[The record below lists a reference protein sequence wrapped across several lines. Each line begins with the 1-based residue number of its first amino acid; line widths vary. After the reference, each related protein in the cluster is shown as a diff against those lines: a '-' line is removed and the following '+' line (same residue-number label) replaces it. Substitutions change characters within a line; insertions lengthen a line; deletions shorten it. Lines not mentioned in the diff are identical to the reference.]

1 MIIHMNVQR
10 RKTDRFFPCAA
21 ACLLGGL
28 FFLSSCG
35 SDEETFDAQGV
46 FEAQEIIVSAEAAGR
61 ITRLELEEG
70 VELAAGQVVGSID
83 STQAALLKKQLQA
96 QIGAVLSQAPDVAAQ
111 IAALQEQIAAAKRER
126 NRLESLVAVGALPAK
141 QLDDAATQV
150 DVLARQLDALQSSLS
165 VTRRGLQAQ
174 TVPLT
179 AQIEQV
185 NDQIAKSVIVNPIN
199 GTVLTKYAEQE
210 EVTAP
215 GKPLYKI
222 ADLSTMIL
230 RAYISGTQFANVKVG
245 APVKVFVDNG
255 PDSYREMPGTISWIS
270 DQAEF
275 TPKTIRTK
283 EERANLV
290 YAIKIRVPNDGAL
303 KIGMYGEVRF

>member
-1 MIIHMNVQR
+1 MLAGALAV
-10 RKTDRFFPCAA
+10 
-21 ACLLGGL
+21 
-28 FFLSSCG
+28 SSCG
-35 SDEETFDAQGV
+35 TDEEVFDAQGV
-46 FEAQEIIVSAEAAGR
+46 FEAQETIVSAEASGR
-61 ITRLELEEG
+61 ITQLDLEEG
-70 VELAAGQVVGSID
+70 MELAAGQVVGGID
-83 STQAALLKKQLQA
+83 STQAVLLKKQLQA
-96 QIGAVLSQAPDVAAQ
+96 QISAVLSQTPDVAVQ

-126 NRLESLVAVGALPAK
+126 SRLEALVKAGAAPTK
-141 QLDDAATQV
+141 QLDDAGTQV
-150 DVLARQLDALQSSLS
+150 DVLARQLGALQSSLS
-165 VTRRGLQAQ
+165 VTQRGLKAQ

-185 NDQIAKSVIVNPIN
+185 NDQLAKSTIVNPVH
-199 GTVLTKYAEQE
+199 GTVLTKYAERD

-230 RAYISGTQFANVKVG
+230 RAYINGTQFASVKIG
-245 APVKVFVDNG
+245 QPVKIFVDDG
-255 PDSYREMPGTISWIS
+255 PEKYREVAGTISWIS

-290 YAIKIRVPNDGAL
+290 YAIKVRVPNDGAL

>member
-1 MIIHMNVQR
+1 MNVR
-10 RKTDRFFPCAA
+10 RWIFPPLLACAA
-21 ACLLGGL
+21 FLCACGA
-28 FFLSSCG
+28 
-35 SDEETFDAQGV
+35 DEEEFDAQGV
-46 FEAQEIIVSAEAAGR
+46 FEAQEVIVSAESAGR
-61 ITRLELEEG
+61 ITRLDLQEG
-70 VELAAGQVVGSID
+70 MQLSAGQVVGGID
-83 STQAALLKKQLQA
+83 STQATLMKKQLQA
-96 QIGAVLSQAPDVAAQ
+96 QIGAVLSQTPDVAAQ

-126 NRLESLVAVGALPAK
+126 NRLEGLVSAGALPAK
-141 QLDDAATQV
+141 QLDDAGTQV
-150 DVLARQLDALQSSLS
+150 DVLTRQLDALQSSLS
-165 VTRRGLQAQ
+165 VTQRGLRAQ

-185 NDQIAKSVIVNPIN
+185 NDQLAKSAVINPIS
-199 GTVLTKYAEQE
+199 GTVLTQYAEQD

-222 ADLSTMIL
+222 ADLSTMVL
-230 RAYISGTQFANVKVG
+230 RAYINGTQFANVKIG
-245 APVKVFVDNG
+245 QPVKVFVDDG
-255 PDSYREMPGTISWIS
+255 PEKYREVAGTISWIS

-290 YAIKIRVPNDGAL
+290 YAIKIMVPNDGAL

>member
-1 MIIHMNVQR
+1 MNVQR
-10 RKTDRFFPCAA
+10 RTSF
-21 ACLLGGL
+21 CLL
-28 FFLSSCG
+28 LSALALLSCG
-35 SDEETFDAQGV
+35 SDEELFDAQGV

-61 ITRLELEEG
+61 ITRLDLDEGTELT
-70 VELAAGQVVGSID
+70 AGQVVGGID
-83 STQAALLKKQLQA
+83 STQAALMKKQLQA
-96 QIGAVLSQAPDVAAQ
+96 QIGAVLSQTPDVAAQ

-126 NRLESLVAVGALPAK
+126 SRLEGLVSAGAVPSK
-141 QLDDAATQV
+141 QLDDAGTQV
-150 DVLARQLDALQSSLS
+150 DVLTRQLDALQSSLS
-165 VTRRGLQAQ
+165 VTQRGLQAQ

-185 NDQIAKSVIVNPIN
+185 NDQLAKSVIVNPIS
-199 GTVLTKYAEQE
+199 GTVLTKYAEQD

-230 RAYISGTQFANVKVG
+230 RAYINGTQFASVKIG
-245 APVKVFVDNG
+245 QPVKVFVDDG
-255 PDSYREMPGTISWIS
+255 PEKYREVAGTISWIS

-283 EERANLV
+283 EERDNLV
-290 YAIKIRVPNDGAL
+290 YAVKIRVPNDGAL